1 MTRFLGR
8 INWVAILIP
17 LLVGLPFLI
26 IGLSEVY
33 KAGQTVSGYAVAQ
46 GTVVDNVYRPFAEGG
61 AAYTPVVEFPVSDG
75 RLIPFTDGI
84 GTIPPEY
91 EVGMHVK
98 VLYDPNNVQEARVYS
113 WKRIWFAPVFI
124 SFIGLLP
131 ILIGGGLVW
140 LLSRKGTAS
149 LGEQIA

>member
-8 INWVAILIP
+8 INWFALLIP

-33 KAGQTVSGYAVAQ
+33 KAGQTVSGYAIAQ

-61 AAYTPVVEFPVSDG
+61 AAYTPVVEFPASDG
-75 RLIPFTDGI
+75 RLVRFTDGI

-91 EVGMHVK
+91 EVGTHVK

-113 WKRIWFAPVFI
+113 WQRIWFVPVFI
-124 SFIGLLP
+124 SFIGLLL
-131 ILIGGGLVW
+131 ILIGSGLVW

-149 LGEQIA
+149 PGEQIA